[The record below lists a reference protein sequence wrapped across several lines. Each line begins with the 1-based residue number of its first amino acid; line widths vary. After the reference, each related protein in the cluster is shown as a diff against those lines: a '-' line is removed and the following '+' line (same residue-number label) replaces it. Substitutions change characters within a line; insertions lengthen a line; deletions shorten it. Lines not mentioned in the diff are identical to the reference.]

1 RPVEVFVYCVSPAC
15 QNYSDAA
22 ATVVTAVVEQGEV
35 QHLIKHLDKTKQAL
49 LKGTVANI
57 YLDYQQ
63 PEKTLEI
70 IRELY
75 QTQNQWK
82 VDFST
87 IEAKMKQAF
96 NLSPHKEA
104 DERSLAIHEEAFE
117 RGIKGIPT
125 VFINDNP
132 FEFNPLDDDQETIE
146 AKLNK
151 QIK

>member
-1 RPVEVFVYCVSPAC
+1 V
-15 QNYSDAA
+15 
-22 ATVVTAVVEQGEV
+22 
-35 QHLIKHLDKTKQAL
+35 IKHFDKTKQAL

-104 DERSLAIHEEAFE
+104 DERYLAIHEEALE
-117 RGIKGIPT
+117 RVRKK
-125 VFINDNP
+125 
-132 FEFNPLDDDQETIE
+132 
-146 AKLNK
+146 KLK
-151 QIK
+151 QILKLILLILSMINQSKLILEMIMKKQ